1 MKKLCGT
8 YDFLNIRLIITHKSD
23 YKFNIDLIIFK

>member
-8 YDFLNIRLIITHKSD
+8 YDFLNIRLIITHKSCLLYTSD
-23 YKFNIDLIIFK
+23 AADD